1 MVKNLSRYE
10 RDAVLHRKK
19 NTLSR
24 GIYLF
29 TISIIYI
36 YLNFNSLVYQSIH
49 VAILQINPCGS

>member
-1 MVKNLSRYE
+1 M
-10 RDAVLHRKK
+10 RDAVLYRKK